1 MEGNLNINEQTI
13 VTTCYREGT
22 DAANYSEVCY
32 NPLYTLT
39 FYGSLVLIV
48 FIICHFGKKILK

>member
-22 DAANYSEVCY
+22 DVANYSEVCY
-32 NPLYTLT
+32 NPLMTLT
-39 FYGSLVLIV
+39 FYGSLALISFLV
-48 FIICHFGKKILK
+48 AIGIKKLLK

>member
-22 DAANYSEVCY
+22 DVANYSEVCY
-32 NPLYTLT
+32 NPLFTLA
-39 FYGSLVLIV
+39 FYGFLIAVV
-48 FIICHFGKKILK
+48 FMVCYFGKKILK